1 MKQFYKNKTI
11 LELSSELLKLK
22 ELVLNLPDFDFD
34 IRYPFN
40 TIIARKWF
48 YEKNLELNNIPFIE
62 FNMLNK
68 FSYRFNGKD
77 FIDIVDK
84 AIMPLNPFCVPII
97 RQKK

>member
-22 ELVLNLPDFDFD
+22 ELFLNLPDFDFD

-48 YEKNLELNNIPFIE
+48 NEKNLEVKKVLCQIVLVN
-62 FNMLNK
+62 NK
-68 FSYRFNGKD
+68 FDKR
-77 FIDIVDK
+77 IDI
-84 AIMPLNPFCVPII
+84 
-97 RQKK
+97 